1 MCRVTPKDWGIPEIT
16 SPQGRS
22 QRLVNSRSPP
32 ECGSWSKTQFIFCF
46 QNQPGIMVKKEEKSD
61 LGIPYSERP
70 PFTTPQS
77 AEGFI
82 GRAGEQLIKQ
92 KR

>member
-1 MCRVTPKDWGIPEIT
+1 
-16 SPQGRS
+16 
-22 QRLVNSRSPP
+22 
-32 ECGSWSKTQFIFCF
+32 
-46 QNQPGIMVKKEEKSD
+46 MVKKEEKSD